1 MRMIIDY
8 NNPNSANGNREVMA
22 LNWDEQMLLWNH
34 AAVSILDIRYK
45 VLWEGQDLLS
55 YQLPANIFLFV
66 VSGSA
71 YLRIDERKCYLKR
84 HHLLHAG
91 KGMNVDIMPAKHE
104 FSFYLVYYK
113 AVLPTSMASFVANR
127 LNAQAQPFGL
137 FYHVILPEPGLVHS
151 QVRQMYE
158 EWQQSGVL
166 AQIQMKSMLF
176 EFIYKLFSQ
185 LQNSKDR
192 GSPSDLVAYALR
204 YIHEHYSE
212 AVTMDQLADLL
223 GCSSSYMYRLFK
235 AEIGKSP
242 NDYIIGIRMEQA
254 RQYLITT
261 QLNLREIA
269 LSVGYSDVY
278 YFSRLFKKQFGVSP
292 LQSRKRE
299 SEDNALHLNPLNTSL
314 SSIVPSMPLSYNH
327 NVNENDYHYEGEIL
341 LSSNN
346 HPKSSMTALVM
357 LCLSLLISACQAGN
371 NNESSKESTV
381 PPTVS
386 AANSAS
392 ASASKDAES
401 SSATRM
407 YKHKYG
413 ETEIPAN
420 PKRVVTAYHL
430 GHMLALG
437 VRPLGAATYILQY
450 SKNTM
455 DTTGVMDLG
464 APLNLEMIADLEPDL
479 IILIEAYLGPSGGYE
494 GFKKIAPTVV
504 LEANQD
510 PVKDIRLIGDLLD
523 KQEEAEQWITQF
535 KDKIAQTKKRMQQ
548 MFGPDETFTILNVR
562 SEKARMIYRD
572 RNMGGNILY
581 SYWGLKPQE
590 KVLKDVINGIDDESS
605 YLDIT
610 EEAIPEYVG
619 DHLIVAAASSAQN
632 SVDKLM
638 ASGLWKNLEA
648 VKNNHVYRIDFDQ
661 FLFNDPIFA
670 MKQVD
675 VLADALTKNR

>member
-1 MRMIIDY
+1 M
-8 NNPNSANGNREVMA
+8 
-22 LNWDEQMLLWNH
+22 NWDEQMLLWNQ
-34 AAVSILDIRYK
+34 AAVRILDIRYK

-127 LNAQAQPFGL
+127 LIVQAQPFGL
-137 FYHVILPEPGLVHS
+137 FYHVILPEPGLVH
-151 QVRQMYE
+151 RQFRRMYE

-166 AQIQMKSMLF
+166 AQVLMKSMLF
-176 EFIYKLFSQ
+176 EFIYELFSQ

-204 YIHEHYSE
+204 YIHEHYTE

-235 AEIGKSP
+235 AETGKSP

-254 RQYLITT
+254 RQYLLTT

-269 LSVGYSDVY
+269 RSVGYSDVY

-299 SEDNALHLNPLNTSL
+299 SENNALHLNPLNTSR
-314 SSIVPSMPLSYNH
+314 SSIVPPMPLSYNH
-327 NVNENDYHYEGEIL
+327 NVNENDYHDEGEMQLI
-341 LSSNN
+341 SNN
-346 HPKSSMTALVM
+346 RPKSSMTALVM

-371 NNESSKESTV
+371 NNVRSESKGST
-381 PPTVS
+381 
-386 AANSAS
+386 
-392 ASASKDAES
+392 ES
-401 SSATRM
+401 SSTTRI

-413 ETEIPAN
+413 ETQIPAK

-450 SKNTM
+450 SKSTM
-455 DTTGVMDLG
+455 DTTGVVDLG
-464 APLNLEMIADLEPDL
+464 APLNLELIANLEPDL
-479 IILIEAYLGPSGGYE
+479 IILIDAYLEPSGGYE
-494 GFKKIAPTVV
+494 GFNKIAPTVV

-510 PVKDIRLIGDLLD
+510 PVKDIRLIGDLLN
-523 KQEEAEQWITQF
+523 KQEEAKQWITQF
-535 KDKIAQTKKRMQQ
+535 EDKIAQTKKRVKQ

-581 SYWGLKPQE
+581 TYWGLKPQE
-590 KVLKDVINGIDDESS
+590 KVLEDVINGIDDESS
-605 YLDIT
+605 YLNIT

-619 DHLIVAAASSAQN
+619 DHLIVAAASSAQD

-638 ASGLWKNLEA
+638 ASGLWKNLDA

-675 VLADALTKNR
+675 VLADVLTKNR

>member
-1 MRMIIDY
+1 MRTIIDY
-8 NNPNSANGNREVMA
+8 NGPNSANGNREVYL
-22 LNWDEQMLLWNH
+22 LNWDEQMQLWNQ
-34 AAVSILDIRYK
+34 AAASVLDIRYK
-45 VLWEGQDLLS
+45 VLWEGQDMLS
-55 YQLPANIFLFV
+55 YKLPANIFLFV

-71 YLRIDERKCYLKR
+71 FVRIDERKCYLKR

-91 KGMNVDIMPAKHE
+91 KGMIVDIMPAKHE

-113 AVLPTSMASFVANR
+113 AALPASTASFVANK
-127 LNAQAQPFGL
+127 LVVQAQPFGL
-137 FYHVILPEPGLVHS
+137 FYHVILPEPAPVHS
-151 QVRQMYE
+151 QVRHMYE
-158 EWQQSGVL
+158 EWQQSGIL
-166 AQIQMKSMLF
+166 AQIRVKSMLF
-176 EFIYKLFSQ
+176 GFIYELFSQ
-185 LQNSKDR
+185 LQNSTDR

-212 AVTMDQLADLL
+212 AITMDQLADLL

-242 NDYIIGIRMEQA
+242 NDYMIGIRMEQA
-254 RQYLITT
+254 RQYLLTT

-269 LSVGYSDVY
+269 LTVGYSDVY
-278 YFSRLFKKQFGVSP
+278 YFSRLFKKQYGVSP
-292 LQSRKRE
+292 LQSRKLE
-299 SEDNALHLNPLNTSL
+299 ADNNALHLNPLNTSL

-327 NVNENDYHYEGEIL
+327 NVNENDYHKEGEIPL
-341 LSSNN
+341 FSNN
-346 HPKSSMTALVM
+346 RPQASMTALVI

-371 NNESSKESTV
+371 NNANSRTAS
-381 PPTVS
+381 PPGS
-386 AANSAS
+386 AANSS
-392 ASASKDAES
+392 AAADNQETGS

-420 PKRVVTAYHL
+420 PQRVVTAYHL

-437 VRPLGAATYILQY
+437 VRPLGAASYILQY
-450 SKNTM
+450 SEKAM
-455 DTTGVMDLG
+455 DTTGVVDLG
-464 APLNLEMIADLEPDL
+464 APLSLELIADLEPDL
-479 IILIEAYLGPSGGYE
+479 IILIDAYLEPSGGYE
-494 GFKKIAPTVV
+494 AFSKIAPTVV

-523 KQEEAEQWITQF
+523 KQEEAEQWITQYNE
-535 KDKIAQTKKRMQQ
+535 KIAQTKERMQQ
-548 MFGPDETFTILNVR
+548 LFGPDETFTILNVR
-562 SEKARMIYRD
+562 SEKIRMIYRD

-581 SYWGLKPQE
+581 SYWGFKPQA
-590 KVLKDVINGIDDESS
+590 KVLTDVINGIDDESS

-610 EEAIPEYVG
+610 EEAIPDYIG
-619 DHLIVAAASSAQN
+619 DHLILATDANAEE
-632 SVDKLM
+632 SVNKLM
-638 ASGLWKNLEA
+638 ASGLWKNLDA

-675 VLADALTKNR
+675 ILADVLSNKR

>member
-1 MRMIIDY
+1 M
-8 NNPNSANGNREVMA
+8 
-22 LNWDEQMLLWNH
+22 NWDEQMQLWNQ
-34 AAVSILDIRYK
+34 AAATVLDVRYK

-55 YQLPANIFLFV
+55 YQLPANIFLLV

-71 YLRIDERKCYLKR
+71 YVRIDDHKCYLKR

-113 AVLPTSMASFVANR
+113 AVLPVSKPAAS
-127 LNAQAQPFGL
+127 LIAQPQSFGH

-151 QVRQMYE
+151 LVRRMYE

-166 AQIQMKSMLF
+166 AQIRMKSMLF
-176 EFIYKLFSQ
+176 EFIYELFSQ
-185 LQNSKDR
+185 LKNSKDR

-204 YIHEHYSE
+204 YIHEHYTE
-212 AVTMDQLADLL
+212 AVSMDQLADLL

-254 RQYLITT
+254 RQFLLTT
-261 QLNLREIA
+261 KLNLREIA

-292 LQSRKRE
+292 LQTRKRE

-314 SSIVPSMPLSYNH
+314 SSIVPPMTLSYNQ
-327 NVNENDYHYEGEIL
+327 NVNENHSHDEGEIQL
-341 LSSNN
+341 ISNN
-346 HPKSSMTALVM
+346 RSKSSMTALVM
-357 LCLSLLISACQAGN
+357 LCLSLLISACQAGDGIN
-371 NNESSKESTV
+371 ASTESKGS
-381 PPTVS
+381 P
-386 AANSAS
+386 
-392 ASASKDAES
+392 S
-401 SSATRM
+401 SETRM

-413 ETEIPAN
+413 ETEIPAK

-437 VRPLGAATYILQY
+437 ERPLGAATYILQY
-450 SKNTM
+450 SKDAM
-455 DTTGVMDLG
+455 DTTGVVDLG
-464 APLNLEMIADLEPDL
+464 APLNLEKIADLEPDL
-479 IILIEAYLGPSGGYE
+479 IILIEAYLEPSGGYE
-494 GFKKIAPTVV
+494 GFNKIAPTVV
-504 LEANQD
+504 IEANQD

-523 KQEEAEQWITQF
+523 KKEEAEQWITKFQ
-535 KDKIAQTKKRMQQ
+535 DKIAQTKERVKQS
-548 MFGPDETFTILNVR
+548 FGPDETFTILNVR

-619 DHLIVAAASSAQN
+619 DHLIVAAASSAQE

-638 ASGLWKNLEA
+638 ASGLWKNLDA
-648 VKNNHVYRIDFDQ
+648 VKNNRVYKIDFDQ

-675 VLADALTKNR
+675 ILADVLTKKR

>member
-8 NNPNSANGNREVMA
+8 NNPNSVNGNREVQA
-22 LNWDEQMLLWNH
+22 LNWDEQMLLWNQ
-34 AAVSILDIRYK
+34 AAVSISDIRHK

-55 YQLPANIFLFV
+55 YQLPANIFLLV

-71 YLRIDERKCYLKR
+71 YVRIDERKCYLKR

-91 KGMNVDIMPAKHE
+91 KGRRMDIMPAKHE
-104 FSFYLVYYK
+104 FSFYLIYYK
-113 AVLPTSMASFVANR
+113 ASLPSSTASFVAKR
-127 LNAQAQPFGL
+127 PSGQEQPFGQ
-137 FYHVILPEPGLVHS
+137 FYHVILPEPGLLHS
-151 QVRQMYE
+151 QVRRMYE
-158 EWQQSGVL
+158 GWRQSGVL
-166 AQIQMKSMLF
+166 AQIRMKSMLF
-176 EFIYKLFSQ
+176 EFIYELFSQ

-204 YIHEHYSE
+204 YIHEHYAE
-212 AVTMDQLADLL
+212 AVTMDQLAELL

-254 RQYLITT
+254 RQYLQTT

-278 YFSRLFKKQFGVSP
+278 YFSRLFKKQFGISP

-299 SEDNALHLNPLNTSL
+299 SENNALHPNPLNASL

-327 NVNENDYHYEGEIL
+327 DVNENGYHNEGEIQL
-341 LSSNN
+341 ISNDRS
-346 HPKSSMTALVM
+346 KSSMTALVM

-371 NNESSKESTV
+371 NNASTESTAS
-381 PPTVS
+381 PTAS
-386 AANSAS
+386 TANSAS
-392 ASASKDAES
+392 AAESNES
-401 SSATRM
+401 SSATRL

-413 ETEIPAN
+413 ETEIPVN
-420 PKRVVTAYHL
+420 PQRVVTAYHL
-430 GHMLALG
+430 GHMLAVG

-450 SKNTM
+450 SEKAM

-464 APLNLEMIADLEPDL
+464 APLNLELIASLEPDL
-479 IILIEAYLGPSGGYE
+479 IILIEAYLEPSGGYE
-494 GFKKIAPTVV
+494 SFNKIAPTIV

-510 PVKDIRLIGDLLD
+510 PVKDIRLIGDVLNKKD
-523 KQEEAEQWITQF
+523 EAEQWITQF
-535 KDKIAQTKKRMQQ
+535 QEKIAQTKERVQQ
-548 MFGPDETFTILNVR
+548 AFGPDETFTILNVR

-590 KVLKDVINGIDDESS
+590 KVLADVINGIEDESS

-619 DHLIVAAASSAQN
+619 DHLILATAASAQEA
-632 SVDKLM
+632 VDKFM
-638 ASGLWKNLEA
+638 DSGLWKNLDA
-648 VKNNHVYRIDFDQ
+648 VKNNHVYQIDFDQ

-675 VLADALTKNR
+675 ILVDVLTKDR